1 MGFIMQPTPPIEPAS
16 QWHWSPW
23 VRQFVAVGLVV
34 AGVYALT
41 LLGPILSILITTF
54 LLSFLIFVPSR
65 FVAKYTRLNYS
76 SSVLLIFLFIL
87 LLIFVLVLV
96 IAPSVAQVSRNVGT
110 GLSTELQAFEKS
122 ILEWEPAQGN
132 YNYTLFGLFQIDITP
147 IAAQIRE
154 ALLAAD
160 PKAAANIA
168 QQAILSNIPSSLDVG
183 QIVSTAT
190 QVITSLIGT
199 FTSFFSTLFLGLF
212 LSLLILL
219 ELPRY
224 QNVMLTSGSVP
235 LQRELRLI
243 GARIMNVWQGFF
255 RGQLLLAIIIGVI
268 TFLQL
273 AIMGVQGAVTISIIV
288 AVISLIPTIGGII
301 ALIPLGLVPLLQGST
316 VFTEMTNGT
325 FALLVV
331 IVNLIISQF
340 IWNVI
345 APKIMGDA
353 VSLPLPVIIVGI
365 IVGTA
370 LGGALGAFL
379 IVPILGTVRVIV
391 MYLMAKVMQRD
402 PFPGELTPEFE
413 SLAKL

>member
-1 MGFIMQPTPPIEPAS
+1 MQPSPPSDPVIE
-16 QWHWSPW
+16 QWNWSPW
-23 VRQFVAVGLVV
+23 VRQFVTVALVV
-34 AGVYALT
+34 ASVYALT

-65 FVAKYTRLNYS
+65 LVAKYTPLNYS
-76 SSVLLIFLFIL
+76 GSVLLIFAIIL

-96 IAPSVAQVSRNVGT
+96 IAPSIAQVSRTIGI
-110 GLSTELQAFEKS
+110 GLSAEWKTFEQS
-122 ILEWEPAQGN
+122 IRAWDPTTGN
-132 YNYTLFGLFQIDITP
+132 YNYMVLGLFQLDITP
-147 IAAQIRE
+147 IAVQIRE
-154 ALLAAD
+154 ALLTVDPQAAAD
-160 PKAAANIA
+160 IA
-168 QQAILSNIPSSLDVG
+168 QQAILSIPSLDVG
-183 QIVSTAT
+183 QIVSTTT

-199 FTSFFSTLFLGLF
+199 FTTFFSTLFLGLF

-219 ELPRY
+219 ELPAY
-224 QNVMLTSGSVP
+224 QKRILSSGSP
-235 LQRELRLI
+235 AFQRDIRLMS
-243 GARIMNVWQGFF
+243 AKIMHVWQGFF
-255 RGQLLLAIIIGVI
+255 QGQLLLAVIIGVI

-273 AIMGVQGAVTISIIV
+273 LLMGVQGAVAISIIV

-301 ALIPLGLVPLLQGST
+301 ALVPLGLIPLLQGST
-316 VFTEMTNGT
+316 VFTEMNNGT

-331 IVNLIISQF
+331 GINLIISQI
-340 IWNVI
+340 IWNGV

-391 MYLMAKVMQRD
+391 LYLMAKVMQRD
-402 PFPGELTPEFE
+402 PFPGEVRPEFE
-413 SLAKL
+413 ALGKL

>member
-1 MGFIMQPTPPIEPAS
+1 MQITPPPEPQIE
-16 QWHWSPW
+16 QWNWSPW
-23 VRQFVAVGLVV
+23 VRQFVTVALVV
-34 AGVYALT
+34 ASVYALT

-65 FVAKYTRLNYS
+65 LIAKYTPLNYTG
-76 SSVLLIFLFIL
+76 SVLVIFLFIL

-96 IAPSVAQVSRNVGT
+96 IAPNVAQVSRTVGT
-110 GLSTELQAFEKS
+110 GLSNELKNFQQSLLA
-122 ILEWEPAQGN
+122 WDPAQGS
-132 YNYTLFGLFQIDITP
+132 YNYTVLGLFPIDITP
-147 IAAQIRE
+147 IATQIRE

-160 PKAAANIA
+160 PQAAAGIA
-168 QQAILSNIPSSLDVG
+168 QQAIISNIPSLDVG

-190 QVITSLIGT
+190 QVITALIGT

-219 ELPRY
+219 ELPAY
-224 QNVMLTSGSVP
+224 QHTLLSSGSAP
-235 LQRELRLI
+235 FQRDMRLI
-243 GARIMNVWQGFF
+243 STKIMHVWQGFF

-273 AIMGVQGAVTISIIV
+273 ILMGVSGALAISIIV

-301 ALIPLGLVPLLQGST
+301 ALVPLGLVPLLQGST
-316 VFTEMTNGT
+316 VFTQMSNGT

-331 IVNLIISQF
+331 GVNLVISQI
-340 IWNVI
+340 IWNVV

-379 IVPILGTVRVIV
+379 IVPILGTARVIV
-391 MYLMAKVMQRD
+391 MYLMSKVMQHD
-402 PFPGELTPEFE
+402 PFPGEDMPQFE

>member
-1 MGFIMQPTPPIEPAS
+1 MQSIPPPEPQIE
-16 QWHWSPW
+16 QWNWSPW
-23 VRQFVAVGLVV
+23 VRQFVTVALVV
-34 AGVYALT
+34 ASVYALT
-41 LLGPILSILITTF
+41 LLGPILSILIITF

-65 FVAKYTRLNYS
+65 MLAKYTPLNYTG
-76 SSVLLIFLFIL
+76 SVLIIFLVIL

-96 IAPSVAQVSRNVGT
+96 IAPSVAQVSRTVGT
-110 GLSTELQAFEKS
+110 GLSTELNNFQDS
-122 ILEWEPAQGN
+122 IRKWDPTTP
-132 YNYTLFGLFQIDITP
+132 YNYSVLGIFEVDITQ
-147 IAAQIRE
+147 IASQIQA

-160 PKAAANIA
+160 PKVQRDIA
-168 QQAILSNIPSSLDVG
+168 QQAILNNIPSLDVG
-183 QIVSTAT
+183 QIVGTAT

-219 ELPRY
+219 ELPAY
-224 QNVMLTSGSVP
+224 QHRLLSSGSAP
-235 LQRELRLI
+235 FQRELRLT
-243 GARIMNVWQGFF
+243 ATKIMHVWQGFF
-255 RGQLLLAIIIGVI
+255 RGQLLLAVIIGVI
-268 TFLQL
+268 TYIQL
-273 AIMGVQGAVTISIIV
+273 FVMGVPGAVPISIIV

-301 ALIPLGLVPLLQGST
+301 ALVPLGLVPLLQGSNSPI
-316 VFTEMTNGT
+316 FKSMNNGT

-331 IVNLIISQF
+331 VINLIISQI
-340 IWNVI
+340 IWNVV

-379 IVPILGTVRVIV
+379 IVPILGTARVIF

-402 PFPGELTPEFE
+402 PFPGEEMPQFE
-413 SLAKL
+413 SLSKL

>member
-1 MGFIMQPTPPIEPAS
+1 MQPTPPVEPAAE
-16 QWHWSPW
+16 QWVWSPW
-23 VRQFVAVGLVV
+23 VRQFVTVALVV
-34 AGVYALT
+34 ASVYALT

-54 LLSFLIFVPSR
+54 LLAFLIFVPSR
-65 FVAKYTRLNYS
+65 LIAKYTRLNYVG
-76 SSVLLIFLFIL
+76 SVLLVFLFIL
-87 LLIFVLVLV
+87 ILIFVLVLV
-96 IAPSVAQVSRNVGT
+96 IAPSVAQVSRTIGT
-110 GLSTELQAFEKS
+110 GLSTELRSFETS
-122 ILEWEPAQGN
+122 ILEWEPANGN
-132 YNYTLFGLFQIDITP
+132 YGYVLLGLVPVDITP

-160 PKAAANIA
+160 PQAAADIA
-168 QQAILSNIPSSLDVG
+168 TQAISNIPSSFNIG
-183 QIVSTAT
+183 QIVGTAT

-224 QNVMLTSGSVP
+224 QSLILTSGSVP
-235 LQRELRLI
+235 FQREIRLI
-243 GARIMNVWQGFF
+243 GGRVMNVWQGFF
-255 RGQLLLAIIIGVI
+255 RGQLLLAIIIGIV

-301 ALIPLGLVPLLQGST
+301 ALVPLGLVPLLQGST
-316 VFTEMTNGT
+316 VFTAMPNGT

-331 IVNLIISQF
+331 VVNLIISQF

-353 VSLPLPVIIVGI
+353 VSLPLPVIIIGI
-365 IVGTA
+365 IIGTA

-391 MYLMAKVMQRD
+391 IYLMAKVMQRD
-402 PFPGELTPEFE
+402 PFPGETMPEFD